1 MRNKKQMLMK
11 TLLFVFLAVGAL
23 TLASGCASKTTIGTA
38 HHHVTV
44 GGDVH

>member
-11 TLLFVFLAVGAL
+11 TLFLVLLAL
-23 TLASGCASKTTIGTA
+23 GSVALASGCASKTTIGTA

>member
-11 TLLFVFLAVGAL
+11 NLFLIVLALGAL
-23 TLASGCASKTTIGTA
+23 TLVSGCASKTTIGTE